1 MLSCISVQIVLYDR
15 LCRTLAA
22 RKERQFTFQLTDCFE
37 NDVLKNMCLPEM

>member
-15 LCRTLAA
+15 LSRTLAA

-37 NDVLKNMCLPEM
+37 NVLKNLCLPET